1 MHIYFTKVFGKI
13 KFEIGRNVIGVT
25 KVEGFYLRKEFS
37 KCFGDWLHHN
47 EPIHIPYRKFEPFAL
62 CSLGIGFIII

>member
-1 MHIYFTKVFGKI
+1 MYTQKMWNYTTIMFENMLILKGWKLIAFQLMHIYFTKVFGKI

-37 KCFGDWLHHN
+37 KCFGD
-47 EPIHIPYRKFEPFAL
+47 
-62 CSLGIGFIII
+62 